1 MFHEWAILKDLS
13 DAKQEL
19 MEGFSI
25 IESCD
30 PNKELEDWEI
40 GFVESPVHGA
50 LGDILLA
57 SEHLLNARIALSDA
71 MWNYS
76 DVDQA

>member
-1 MFHEWAILKDLS
+1 MFHEWAVLEDLS
-13 DAKQEL
+13 KAKQEL
-19 MEGFSI
+19 MEGFAI
-25 IESCD
+25 IENCD
-30 PNKELEDWEI
+30 CEKELKDWEI

-50 LGDILLA
+50 LSDILVA
-57 SEHLLNARIALSDA
+57 AENLLKARIALSDA